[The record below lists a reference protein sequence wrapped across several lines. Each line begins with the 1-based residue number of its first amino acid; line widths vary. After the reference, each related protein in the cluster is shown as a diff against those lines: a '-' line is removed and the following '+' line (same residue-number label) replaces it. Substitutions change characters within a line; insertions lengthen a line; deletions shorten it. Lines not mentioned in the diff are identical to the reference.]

1 MKSEILSFV
10 RTYLEKNHI
19 QSIFLDEEQNQVFDL
34 GLREY
39 LLKEPKYHEII
50 SQLLEKYS
58 QKDVYFLTDVYCCC
72 YVLIRF
78 PDKSHLLI
86 GPYSHTRFDDSLFYK
101 LAHNLHFPADHH
113 LPALK
118 DYYMSLPLVNQE
130 DSFHLLILS
139 MMDFLWD
146 SDQAYTVDFIKI
158 AFDEQILYGDY
169 EEHTSASENIQKIEQ
184 RYTLMKQLLR
194 AIQSANARDAIRFL
208 NQFLAS
214 APSKRFSN
222 GLKDTKNW
230 LIIFNTQLRCAAENA
245 NVHPYYLDQISSKF
259 SFRVDALTNPD
270 HKSRIMHDMVRQYCL
285 YVSNYSSS
293 DYSKL
298 IQKCIMLIEYD
309 LTADLS
315 LSSLADQLNISSSYL
330 SAQFK
335 KETGSTLTEYVTHK
349 RISQSLF
356 YLNSSDMQ
364 IQTIGQQVG
373 IYDMAYFSKVFKK
386 YIGMSPTE
394 YRQSLKNP

>member
-1 MKSEILSFV
+1 
-10 RTYLEKNHI
+10 
-19 QSIFLDEEQNQVFDL
+19 
-34 GLREY
+34 
-39 LLKEPKYHEII
+39 
-50 SQLLEKYS
+50 
-58 QKDVYFLTDVYCCC
+58 
-72 YVLIRF
+72 
-78 PDKSHLLI
+78 
-86 GPYSHTRFDDSLFYK
+86 
-101 LAHNLHFPADHH
+101 
-113 LPALK
+113 
-118 DYYMSLPLVNQE
+118 MSLPLINQE

-169 EEHTSASENIQKIEQ
+169 EEHTNASENIQKIEQ
-184 RYTLMKQLLR
+184 RYALMKQLLR
-194 AIQSANARDAIRFL
+194 AIQSANVRDAIRFL